1 MSARQILLNVLGNKC
16 NSCGSTENLEIHHK
30 DKNPKNSDIR
40 NIELVCHNCHL
51 KKHGKSIDGP
61 TTIHASEGTHKEL
74 RKIKGELMASNGKER
89 SFDDVI
95 LELIKHWKEKKE

>member
-1 MSARQILLNVLGNKC
+1 M
-16 NSCGSTENLEIHHK
+16 
-30 DKNPKNSDIR
+30 
-40 NIELVCHNCHL
+40 
-51 KKHGKSIDGP
+51 
-61 TTIHASEGTHKEL
+61 TTIHISEETHREL